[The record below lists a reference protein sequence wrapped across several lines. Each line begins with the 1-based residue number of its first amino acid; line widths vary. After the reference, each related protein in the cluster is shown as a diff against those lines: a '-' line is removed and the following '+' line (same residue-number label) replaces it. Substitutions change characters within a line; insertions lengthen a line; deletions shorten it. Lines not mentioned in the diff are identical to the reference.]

1 MKDKF
6 MVKGTLAYAYDA
18 KQGLMCYTNETTIAE
33 MAGQYSMPIDVAKA
47 MYAEFHT
54 RRLYDLMDG
63 LDFLKQVES
72 GCITDYDG
80 NLSNVF
86 VDGYDSNL
94 GLICGGFGQG
104 QFCVTRDTFRE
115 LCMNHDIKVNWANK

>member
-18 KQGLMCYTNETTIAE
+18 KQGLMCYTNDTNVLEVAK
-33 MAGQYSMPIDVAKA
+33 QYGIPIDFAKSLVADLN
-47 MYAEFHT
+47 T
-54 RRLYDLMDG
+54 REIYDLMNG
-63 LDFLKQVES
+63 LDFLEQVES

-80 NLSNVF
+80 SLSEVF

-104 QFCVTRDTFRE
+104 QFCVTGDTFRE